1 MVFRVLIELFYVLLG
16 LGAAIVIGL
25 TAEWAYP
32 IGAKNIWLV
41 TYAAMVAVVL
51 MGVRPIV
58 RAARGIPR

>member
-1 MVFRVLIELFYVLLG
+1 MVRVLIELGYVLLG
-16 LGAAIVIGL
+16 LGAAVAIGA

-32 IGAKNIWLV
+32 IGRDNIWLV

-58 RAARGIPR
+58 RAARGTRK